1 MPNPRSE
8 TAQILQLILEE
19 KIFFGE
25 LKKQISEKDLPFINM
40 LVLTVLRKWAGL
52 NTLLSAYLNK
62 KIPHK
67 HRMAQYLLL
76 AACAELLFMETKP
89 YAVINETVKNVRK
102 ATDSFL
108 AGMANAVLRKISQ
121 NLPESIKTAETAND
135 FPQNFRHLLSGY
147 GEEEIKN
154 LKAGLDNI
162 PPLDITVKSNPEFW
176 AEKLRANLLP
186 NGTLRLFNAPKVPL
200 LSGYEKGEWWV
211 QDAAASLPVLSMGNI
226 QGLSVID
233 LCAAPGGKTAQL
245 AAAGA
250 AVTALDISPERLNTL
265 QQNMNRLG
273 FGDIKT
279 HCANALDF
287 MRETTE
293 KFDAVLLDAPCSA
306 TGTFRRHPEVMHI
319 KTVDDVRTQCAL
331 QKELLENC
339 ANILKP
345 DGILVYSVCSVCKD
359 EGEKQIKEFLKNNAN
374 FRLCPIKTA
383 DIEKYGLW
391 QKSPLLPDG
400 TIRTLPAEDRLKSD
414 MDSFFI
420 CKMKRII

>member
-1 MPNPRSE
+1 MQNPRSE
-8 TAQILQLILEE
+8 TALILQLILEE

-25 LKKQISEKDLPFINM
+25 LKKQVSEKDLPFVNM

-52 NTLLSAYLNK
+52 NTLLSAYLSK

-108 AGMANAVLRKISQ
+108 AGMTNAVLRKISQ
-121 NLPESIKTAETAND
+121 NRSDAIKTVENAND
-135 FPQNFRHLLSGY
+135 FPQDFRSLLSGY
-147 GEEEIKN
+147 SDEEIQS
-154 LKAGLDNI
+154 LKSGLNNI
-162 PPLDITVKSNPEFW
+162 PPLDITVKANPEFW
-176 AEKLRANLLP
+176 AEKLHANLLP

-200 LSGYEKGEWWV
+200 LYGYDKGEWWI
-211 QDAAASLPVLSMGNI
+211 QDAAAALPVQVMGDI
-226 QGLSVID
+226 KGLSVID

-245 AAAGA
+245 AATGA
-250 AVTALDISPERLNTL
+250 NVTALDISQERLKIL
-265 QQNMNRLG
+265 KQNMDRLG
-273 FGDIKT
+273 FNNIKT
-279 HCANALDF
+279 ICASALDY
-287 MRETTE
+287 MREATE

-319 KTVDDVRTQCAL
+319 KTVDDVRTQCTL
-331 QKELLENC
+331 QRELLENC

-359 EGEKQIKEFLKNNAN
+359 EGENQIRDFLQNNTN
-374 FRLCPIKTA
+374 FRLCPIKTE
-383 DIEKYGLW
+383 DTEKYGVR
-391 QKSPLLPDG
+391 QKSLILPDG
-400 TIRTLPAEDRLKSD
+400 TIRTLPSEDRLKND